1 MTKKAG
7 TRRPRGTG
15 ARWAY
20 EQIREM
26 ILSNEL
32 QPGSDL
38 DEAQLIRQLGV
49 SRTPIREAI
58 IQLTVEGLVEVLPNR
73 GARVS
78 HIDLTVVRE
87 FFEALSALQ
96 RMVTRWA
103 AIRRRQSD
111 LSNIE
116 ACRVAFE
123 DAVTGNRIADMTR
136 LNADYHIAISEA
148 AGNAFMAKT
157 YVQLLRF
164 GMRLSRIALVY
175 EEGSEDGIEGKERHI
190 ANIIEDH
197 RRMTMAIVTGDADL
211 AERLAAEHVELFRRR
226 VLSYLANNLSADISF

>member
-1 MTKKAG
+1 MNKRTGTK
-7 TRRPRGTG
+7 RPRGTG

-32 QPGSDL
+32 KPGSDL
-38 DEAQLIRQLGV
+38 DEATLIKQLGL

-78 HIDLTVVRE
+78 HIDLTIVRE
-87 FFEALSALQ
+87 FFEALNALQ

-111 LSNIE
+111 ISKIE
-116 ACRVAFE
+116 ECRLAFE
-123 DAVTGNRIADMTR
+123 DAVNADRVEEMTR

-148 AGNAFMAKT
+148 AGNAFVAKT

-175 EEGSEDGIEGKERHI
+175 EDGEKDSAEGKEQHI
-190 ANIIEDH
+190 TNIIHDH
-197 RRMTMAIVTGDADL
+197 RQMTMAIISGDAEL
-211 AERLAAEHVELFRRR
+211 AERLAAEHVELFRKR
-226 VLSYLANNLSADISF
+226 VLGYLANSLSTDIVF